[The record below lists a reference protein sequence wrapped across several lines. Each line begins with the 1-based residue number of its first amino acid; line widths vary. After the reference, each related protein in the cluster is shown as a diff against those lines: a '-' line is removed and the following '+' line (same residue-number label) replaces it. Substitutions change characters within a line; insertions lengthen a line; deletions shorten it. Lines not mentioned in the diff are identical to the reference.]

1 MIFYS
6 HILTHTYTY
15 SHILTHTYSLTHTH
29 TYIHIHTYTYTYI
42 YIHTHTHLGLNEL
55 EVLRELLLGG
65 LVLLGLDHG
74 LQGRLANN
82 QHATQRVGVDDGVVH
97 AVVCMKCSV

>member
-6 HILTHTYTY
+6 HSHTHSHIHILTHTYTY
-15 SHILTHTYSLTHTH
+15 IHTH
-29 TYIHIHTYTYTYI
+29 TYIH
-42 YIHTHTHLGLNEL
+42 IHTHTHLGLNEL

-74 LQGRLANN
+74 LQRRLTDD